1 MSNLIPED
9 PHSVT
14 PFNFFNLFN
23 QMENLMVNT
32 FQSTLLPM
40 NNTSFTDQGSEYIFT
55 LTLKDLKREH
65 IQLAVENQHL
75 ILTVKQVT
83 QTHEEIGQSYQ
94 AHSFSQSF
102 NLYDVDADKITAHLN
117 NDTLTIKLP
126 KQEAIVVNH
135 RVINIL

>member
-1 MSNLIPED
+1 
-9 PHSVT
+9 
-14 PFNFFNLFN
+14 
-23 QMENLMVNT
+23 MVNT

-75 ILTVKQVT
+75 ILTVKQVI

-102 NLYDVDADKITAHLN
+102 NLYDVDADQITAHLN